1 MLLEELLFCAVFIV
15 LPLVGM
21 VGAVIKK
28 ALKDERSFRA
38 LDFNDFNDF
47 NGLSALNKRKAQE
60 KPHFTMSYRGGG
72 AEKQIGEGQDHLP
85 IHLLQHKIR
94 THPRAGP

>member
-21 VGAVIKK
+21 AGAVVKK
-28 ALKDERSFRA
+28 VLKDQSFRA
-38 LDFNDFNDF
+38 LDFNEL

-60 KPHFTMSYRGGG
+60 KPHFMAFYRGGNS
-72 AEKQIGEGQDHLP
+72 EKQIGEGQDHLP
-85 IHLLQHKIR
+85 IHLSQHKIR